1 MSGFD
6 APYVPGWDCH
16 GLPIEIK
23 VDNELGRKKLE
34 LDPLAVREECRK
46 YAQKYLDLQRSQFK
60 RLGGLARWEKPYSTM
75 DPQYESVVLATF
87 YKCYQEGLVYKG
99 LKSVYW
105 CIHDKTALAEA
116 EVEYEMHTS
125 PSVWVRYPLTSD
137 PAKIDASL
145 AGKKNVATI
154 IWTTT
159 PWTLPA
165 SMAVTFA
172 PDAEY
177 VALDT
182 GEWIYIVAKALA
194 QQTIEKCNLG
204 DAKEI
209 ASFLGCKTFSPGQ
222 PATLRTRSSIAMC
235 WAFLVTTSPWIR
247 AQARCTPLP
256 PMALTI
262 STRARDTAC

>member
-1 MSGFD
+1 
-6 APYVPGWDCH
+6 
-16 GLPIEIK
+16 
-23 VDNELGRKKLE
+23 
-34 LDPLAVREECRK
+34 
-46 YAQKYLDLQRSQFK
+46 
-60 RLGGLARWEKPYSTM
+60 M
-75 DPQYESVVLATF
+75 DPQYESVVLETF
-87 YKCYQEGLVYKG
+87 YSCYEQGLVYKG

-125 PSVWVRYPLTSD
+125 PSIWVRYALTSD
-137 PAKIDASL
+137 PAKIDPAL

-182 GEWIYIVAKALA
+182 GEWIYIVAKELA

-204 DAKEI
+204 EAKEL
-209 ASFLGCKTFSPGQ
+209 ASFPGREAGARDVRASL
-222 PATLRTRSSIAMC
+222 PRSQ
-235 WAFLVTTSPWIR
+235 R
-247 AQARCTPLP
+247 AG
-256 PMALTI
+256 
-262 STRARDTAC
+262 RARRLRHHGHRHRRGAHGSGSRRRRLQYRREVRPRSALRCG

>member
-1 MSGFD
+1 M
-6 APYVPGWDCH
+6 
-16 GLPIEIK
+16 
-23 VDNELGRKKLE
+23 
-34 LDPLAVREECRK
+34 
-46 YAQKYLDLQRSQFK
+46 
-60 RLGGLARWEKPYSTM
+60 T
-75 DPQYESVVLATF
+75 PQYESVVMETF
-87 YKCYQEGLVYKG
+87 YAFYEQGMVYKG

-116 EVEYEMHTS
+116 EVEYEMHSS

-137 PAKIDASL
+137 AGKIDPAL

-194 QQTIEKCNLG
+194 QQTIEKCGLG
-204 DAKEI
+204 QCQGDRQLPRLKAGVRDVRASRFWI
-209 ASFLGCKTFSPGQ
+209 A
-222 PATLRTRSSIAMC
+222 RS
-235 WAFLVTTSPWIR
+235 WACSATTSPWIPVR
-247 AQARCTPLP
+247 ARCTPL
-256 PMALTI
+256 LRT
-262 STRARDTAC
+262 ARTTSRPA